1 MSKIN
6 PPANPAALPAIIL
19 DPIVRLALGEDLG
32 RAGDLTTDATIAPGT
47 AMTVEI
53 RARKPGRLAGL
64 DAASHA
70 LTLVDPAVSMETHLR
85 DGDPLAPGDV
95 IARLTGDARS
105 ILTAERTML
114 NFLGRL
120 SGVATLTAAYVDAID
135 GTDAKIVCT
144 RKTTPGHR
152 ALEKR
157 AVRCGGGTSHRY
169 GLDDAILIKDNHI
182 AACGGRVET
191 ALARAAAYA
200 GHLRMIEL
208 EVDTLEQLDVAL
220 ASPHRPHAVLL
231 DNMAPDTL
239 EAAVKRIGG
248 ACLAEASGGVTLDT
262 VRDIAETGVDY
273 ISVGALTHSAP
284 NLDVG
289 LDVA

>member
-1 MSKIN
+1 
-6 PPANPAALPAIIL
+6 AAK
-19 DPIVRLALGEDLG
+19 
-32 RAGDLTTDATIAPGT
+32 GT
-47 AMTVEI
+47 NTRV
-53 RARKPGRLAGL
+53 
-64 DAASHA
+64 
-70 LTLVDPAVSMETHLR
+70 T
-85 DGDPLAPGDV
+85 
-95 IARLTGDARS
+95 
-105 ILTAERTML
+105 
-114 NFLGRL
+114 
-120 SGVATLTAAYVDAID
+120 
-135 GTDAKIVCT
+135 CT
-144 RKTTPGHR
+144 RKTTPGLR
-152 ALEKR
+152 IVEKL
-157 AVRCGGGTSHRY
+157 AVLHGGGSNHRY
-169 GLDDAILIKDNHI
+169 SLSDAILIKDNHI
-182 AACGGRVET
+182 AACGGSVET

-231 DNMAPDTL
+231 DNMAPGTL